1 MSDINGM
8 IKGDYFDKGVDFSA
22 TDFCRPSYQ
31 LWVSKNLPKNEN
43 VEQGLEPW
51 IGQLVHNASYN
62 NPEIDVIKEFSC
74 KRVFDLEYT
83 IGGSVDRLEYLGG
96 GLWQIADIK
105 TQGMYPAQAAFKQP
119 KEDWKVQLSVYR
131 WILDDYNFSVV
142 GSGTI
147 HQYVLG
153 FTKNKIGM
161 EKYNK
166 LEVELMS
173 HDEVEELV
181 KSKIGIAKGEEP
193 VSCDCPSWGCS
204 YCDYTESCERSKNV

>member
-1 MSDINGM
+1 M
-8 IKGDYFDKGVDFSA
+8 IVSDYFDKSVDFSA
-22 TDFCRPSYQ
+22 TDFAKPNYQ

-43 VEQGLEPW
+43 VEQSLEAW
-51 IGQLVHNASYN
+51 TGQLIHKASYD
-62 NPEIDVIKEFSC
+62 NPEINVIKEFSC
-74 KRVFDLEYT
+74 KRTFDLEYT
-83 IGGSVDRLEYLGG
+83 IGGSIDRIEYLGG

-119 KEDWKVQLSVYR
+119 KEEWKIQLSVYR
-131 WILDDYNFSVV
+131 WILDNYNFSVV

-147 HQYVLG
+147 HQYVMG

-166 LEVELMS
+166 LEVELLS

-181 KSKIGIAKGEEP
+181 KSKIEIAHGSEP
-193 VSCDCPSWGCS
+193 VSVDCPSYLCG
-204 YCDYTESCERSKNV
+204 YCDYTEACQRSKDV